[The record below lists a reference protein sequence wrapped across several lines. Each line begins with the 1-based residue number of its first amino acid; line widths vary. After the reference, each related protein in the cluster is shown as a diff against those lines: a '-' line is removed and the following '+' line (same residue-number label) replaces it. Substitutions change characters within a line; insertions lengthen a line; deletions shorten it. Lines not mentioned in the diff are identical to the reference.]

1 MGASHCRPQRAGQ
14 TLECHASELA
24 GASDATDTIVRPDAL
39 GATTLLQL
47 RSSEAPTSFSWE
59 VGLGPN
65 QRLEKLS
72 GGDYERS
79 ATPHGAGLYGRNKN

>member
-1 MGASHCRPQRAGQ
+1 MSANSR
-14 TLECHASELA
+14 

-59 VGLGPN
+59 VGLGQINASKNSQTVTTSDP
-65 QRLEKLS
+65 RRRMEPGYMGETRTDPRK
-72 GGDYERS
+72 S
-79 ATPHGAGLYGRNKN
+79 A